1 MNIYLL
7 LIIIASIL
15 LIIGV
20 LVYFFQE
27 KFIFQPEKLPK
38 NFQFAYNNL
47 SAEEKLVETEPNVFI
62 DYLHFKTT
70 ESECKGLVFY
80 LKGNTKSIK
89 GWGKFAIDFTRLGY
103 DVIMLDYR
111 GFGKS
116 TGRRSSDG
124 MKRDIQFVYNLAK
137 KLCDEKNIIVYGR
150 SLGSGYA
157 ARLASQNN
165 PKMLI
170 LASPIYSL
178 ISAIHRYLPFMPA
191 KPFMRYNLPTH
202 KYLKSVIC
210 PIRIIHGSNDKLVP
224 LKSVVNLSK
233 VNSSKTRLYTILEA
247 GHINI
252 HQYEEY
258 HKVIEEILEG
268 KALNIDLAQTSMYT
282 NHRK

>member
-1 MNIYLL
+1 MNIYLA
-7 LIIIASIL
+7 LIIIVSIL
-15 LIIGV
+15 LAIGIF
-20 LVYFFQE
+20 VYFFQE
-27 KFIFQPEKLPK
+27 KFIFQAEKLHK
-38 NFQFAYNNL
+38 DFQFAYNNL
-47 SAEEKLVETEPNVFI
+47 NAEEKLVETEPNVFI
-62 DYLHFKTT
+62 DYLHFKTN
-70 ESECKGLVFY
+70 EKCKGLVFY

-124 MKRDIQFVYNLAK
+124 MKRDIQFVYNIAR
-137 KLCDEKNIIVYGR
+137 KLCDETKIIIYGR

-233 VNSSKTRLYTILEA
+233 VNPSKTRLYTILEA

-268 KALNIDLAQTSMYT
+268 KAVNIDLAQTSMFT